1 MWRPSRSNRL
11 MSKAT
16 LNDTNVFLTDLLNGS
31 RRAALD
37 AIAAAA
43 GYAPIL
49 DDTLGEIQALPP
61 ALLGGA
67 PNAEALEAA
76 DIRHDGIGLALHY
89 LALAVLAHPDST
101 AEQKESAK
109 FIQTKVVAS
118 KRELHASFATQAA
131 RASERRP
138 AIEANRTILE
148 RLTIVATNAYQW
160 ATSFFDAGALLASL
174 LAGRAD
180 AKADRSP
187 AAGLRTKAIGQI
199 GTLRRIVAD
208 AHASNPTAARE
219 ADAQL
224 FGFWDL
230 LNDMRERGS
239 TEPTPKPTPLP
250 VPPT

>member
-1 MWRPSRSNRL
+1 

-16 LNDTNVFLTDLLNGS
+16 LNDTKVYLEDLMNGP

-43 GYAPIL
+43 GYAPIMAG
-49 DDTLGEIQALPP
+49 TLGEIQALPP
-61 ALLGGA
+61 AVLGGA

-76 DIRHDGIGLALHY
+76 DIRHDSIGLALHY

-101 AEQKESAK
+101 AEQKESAR

-118 KRELHASFATQAA
+118 KRELHSAFATEAA

-138 AIEANRTILE
+138 AIEAGRSILE
-148 RLTIVATNAYQW
+148 RITIFATNAYQW
-160 ATSFFDAGALLASL
+160 ATSFLDAGGLLASL

-208 AHASNPTAARE
+208 AHANDPTAARL

-230 LNDMRERGS
+230 LTDMRERGS
-239 TEPTPKPTPLP
+239 TEPTPKAPPLP
-250 VPPT
+250 VTPT